1 MSAIFLF
8 FSGRAEDDVFTIK
21 EEQRVSV
28 LNIFERLRQN
38 MRDLDFGRVSLL
50 YLFHVLEKQRDPIE
64 RGANRINHT
73 LLHNFMDLI
82 EIHFRSLK
90 LPKDYAAL
98 LYITPN
104 HLNAVTKEQ
113 LGYSAG
119 ELIRN
124 RVLLEAK
131 RLLVVKNYSI
141 AEIAYELNFSDASY
155 FTKFFKKAVGCTPE
169 DFKKNTNLYIK
180 KV

>member
-1 MSAIFLF
+1 
-8 FSGRAEDDVFTIK
+8 
-21 EEQRVSV
+21 
-28 LNIFERLRQN
+28 

-50 YLFHVLEKQRDPIE
+50 YLFHVLERQRDPVVDV
-64 RGANRINHT
+64 GGNKINHT
-73 LLHNFMDLI
+73 LLRNFMDLI
-82 EIHFRSLK
+82 EVHFKSLK

-169 DFKKNTNLYIK
+169 DFKKNTDLYTKTI
-180 KV
+180 

>member
-1 MSAIFLF
+1 
-8 FSGRAEDDVFTIK
+8 
-21 EEQRVSV
+21 
-28 LNIFERLRQN
+28 
-38 MRDLDFGRVSLL
+38 
-50 YLFHVLEKQRDPIE
+50 
-64 RGANRINHT
+64 
-73 LLHNFMDLI
+73 
-82 EIHFRSLK
+82 
-90 LPKDYAAL
+90 
-98 LYITPN
+98 TPN

-131 RLLVVKNYSI
+131 RLLVMKNFSI

-169 DFKKNTNLYIK
+169 EFKKNTNLYTK
-180 KV
+180 EA